1 MLLFEVMRDLFDRA
15 GNGELAKESP
25 LAMRMRPRSLDEFFG
40 QEHLVGEGKFLR
52 RIIESGRLVSL
63 ILWGPP
69 GSGKTTLARII
80 AKSTRA
86 QFEAFSAI
94 LSGVGDLRR
103 VIADAKERLNFKG
116 ERTILFVDEI
126 HRWNKAQQ
134 DAFLGHVE
142 SGLLVL
148 IGATTQNP
156 SFEVIAPLL
165 SRCRVCVLNKLE
177 PSHIEK
183 ILEQAVAD
191 RERGLFCKENP
202 LEVEREGPGGPDAI
216 KYLASVSHGD
226 ARMALNA
233 LELADSL
240 ARAESAKEI
249 TEAYALEA
257 LTSASLLYDKAGEE
271 HYNLISAFIKSL
283 RGSDPDAAIYWMVR
297 MLESG
302 EDPLFICRRMV
313 IFAAEDIGNA
323 DPEALQVAV
332 AAQQAFSLVGIP
344 EGRIPLAQAVTYLA
358 TAPKSNASYNALNL
372 ATDEVKHTGAL
383 PVPAHLRNPVTPL
396 MKGMGYGKDYK
407 YPHDYDE
414 HFVSEDYLPDDLKNR
429 VFYEPGDLGK
439 EQDIKK
445 RLGHLRKRKKE
456 TKPEK
461 DK

>member
-1 MLLFEVMRDLFDRA
+1 MLSFEIMGDLFDRA
-15 GNGELAKESP
+15 GERDLAKEAP
-25 LAMRMRPRSLDEFFG
+25 LAMRMRPRSLFGFFG

-52 RIIESGRLVSL
+52 RIIEGGRLVSL

-80 AKSTRA
+80 AESTGA
-86 QFEAFSAI
+86 QFEAFSAV
-94 LSGVGDLRR
+94 LSGVDDLRR
-103 VIADAKERLNFKG
+103 VIADAKDRLNLKG

-148 IGATTQNP
+148 IGATTENP

-165 SRCRVCVLNKLE
+165 SRCRVCVLNRLK
-177 PSHIEK
+177 PSDIEK
-183 ILEQAVAD
+183 ILDQAIAD
-191 RERGLFCKENP
+191 RDRGLFCKDDP
-202 LEVEREGPGGPDAI
+202 LEIEADVL
-216 KYLASVSHGD
+216 KYLASVSDGD
-226 ARMALNA
+226 ARRALNA

-240 ARAESAKEI
+240 ARAEAADKI
-249 TEAYALEA
+249 TELHAREA

-302 EDPLFICRRMV
+302 EDPLFILRRMV

-332 AAQQAFSLVGIP
+332 AAQQAFSLVGLP
-344 EGRIPLAQAVTYLA
+344 EGRIPMAQAVTYLA
-358 TAPKSNASYNALNL
+358 SAPKSNASYKALNL
-372 ATDEVKHTGAL
+372 ATDAMKETGSL
-383 PVPAHLRNPVTPL
+383 PVPPHLRNPVTPL

-407 YPHDYDE
+407 YPHHYDE
-414 HFVSEDYLPDDLKNR
+414 HFVSEDYLPDDLKDK
-429 VFYEPGDLGK
+429 VFYQPADLGK
-439 EQDIKK
+439 EQDIKN
-445 RLGHLRKRKKE
+445 RLEHLRNRKKQAK
-456 TKPEK
+456 TEK
-461 DK
+461 NK